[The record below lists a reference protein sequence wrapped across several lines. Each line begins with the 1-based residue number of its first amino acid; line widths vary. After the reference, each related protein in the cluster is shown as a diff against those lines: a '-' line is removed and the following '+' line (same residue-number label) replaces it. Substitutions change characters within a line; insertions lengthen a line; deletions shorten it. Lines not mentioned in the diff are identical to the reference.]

1 MESRPPSFSRLF
13 RLIPLWLGLPL
24 AACSQE
30 PAGDSQGG
38 VVGSLLE
45 MPGGGFYVVDPHQG
59 GSATRLKL
67 AETLWGRVVDVHDVD
82 AQGNVSLDPVLRD
95 FVIDENVQTNA
106 TDFRLETSPITEKTR
121 LVILRERDAPDTG
134 HGTFASLLAQSST
147 NLAPVLP
154 RGGDPMSLLPFS
166 YVPRNA
172 CLVLRFDDLLDDDQ
186 AAFLALTEAVKLQS
200 GYPPSVPA
208 GPRILFDRNHG
219 GVVGGRFHSTR
230 ILVDLT
236 ISEVEAADMLV
247 PQPIQSL
254 GLPASN
260 PDSPSPNAVLR
271 LPTRL
276 NFGAGQFSLLRNLA
290 GASLSIVGNGPVDSS
305 SPTEDVVRFMRSGNQ
320 QDQNNGFL
328 LDFNP
333 PRVIGA
339 WPMSLTAADV
349 DPSGQAGFDFLID
362 VQFGAV
368 CQADPRTNDIFE
380 VGNLLLEVTSP
391 AAFPGV
397 QGTVNGVRVRNLSAR
412 PLFQPS
418 SLLGAGLYRTPQR
431 IGSLVPDGCWLR
443 FTPDPNHLPND
454 EVSPL
459 AQVHLR
465 FSKPMDPDS
474 FDLDSFQIIRGPLG
488 TSPDARSIVIGAIV
502 AGLDQRDFTF
512 SPLLPLTHQ
521 GISDPYLVRL
531 RSDPNGKPNKGV
543 TDLAGNPLSI
553 PFPTIEFTIDPR
565 APFEKNGGIVLGFG
579 SVDELDPHP
588 ARDWRGNVF
597 LDSRR
602 DALEPRP
609 VDYFSWPVD
618 RTNPVPSI
626 MIPFPPGV
634 QTPLSPLGSK
644 LQAVWRYAD
653 LGWSVSD
660 ITKYDVDVIGLSW
673 APVGGQVVS
682 DFFEEFEIRLAHS
695 YRLPDETRRNLGGAR
710 YPLSGLGGAGMLFS
724 DNILVDPASPQI
736 VVHSRSL
743 GYRVDPSD
751 LFMAG
756 SGTDML
762 PWPMNRNPSSLTTF
776 TWRDTSVRVLGGP
789 NGGGV
794 PMNIEVGAPLFLE
807 VGVGSFAAPWQVPSV
822 GLPLLM
828 EFRCYP
834 SQSGIGLNALDIN
847 LAINTSAQPNFRAY
861 STGGINNSGAPVLK
875 DPDLETF
882 PTGGFNPRSRPP
894 GNPTR
899 LAADNALYIGQLD
912 AVLRVSRGHSMWI
925 DSFLSNPRYLPPLLE
940 PQLHELPAGTEVVLD
955 FRGADAFATNP
966 PGAPFNAD
974 ALDAYGEV
982 RNGTVFFHAGDSD
995 WHSQISEIDGA
1006 RYFQMRLSFI
1016 GNIQTRLAAHLA
1028 SLAIAFDER

>member
-1 MESRPPSFSRLF
+1 
-13 RLIPLWLGLPL
+13 
-24 AACSQE
+24 
-30 PAGDSQGG
+30 
-38 VVGSLLE
+38 

-67 AETLWGRVVDVHDVD
+67 VETLWGRVVDVHDVD
-82 AQGNVSLDPVLRD
+82 AQGKVSPDPVLRD

-106 TDFRLETSPITEKTR
+106 TDYRLETSPITEKTR
-121 LVILRERDAPDTG
+121 LVILRERGASDTG
-134 HGTFASLLAQSST
+134 HGTFASLLAQSSI
-147 NLAPVLP
+147 NLPPVLP
-154 RGGDPMSLLPFS
+154 IGGAPGSLQPFS

-186 AAFLALTEAVKLQS
+186 AAVLALLETVEIRS
-200 GYPPSVPA
+200 GYPPTVPG

-236 ISEVEAADMLV
+236 VSEVEAADMVV
-247 PQPIQSL
+247 PQPIQAL

-260 PDSPSPNAVLR
+260 PDSLSPNAALR
-271 LPTRL
+271 LPTRVD
-276 NFGAGQFSLLRNLA
+276 FSAGQFSLLRNLA
-290 GASLSIVGNGPVDSS
+290 GAPLSVVGNGPIDFS
-305 SPTEDVVRFMRSGNQ
+305 SPTEDVVRFMRSGNLV
-320 QDQNNGFL
+320 DQNNGFL

-333 PRVIGA
+333 PHVIAG
-339 WPMSLTAADV
+339 WPVSVTAAQP
-349 DPSGQAGFDFLID
+349 DPDGQAGSDFLID
-362 VQFGAV
+362 VEFRTV
-368 CQADPRTNDIFE
+368 CQAQPRTSDIFE
-380 VGNLLLEVTSP
+380 VGTLLLEVTSSAGSP
-391 AAFPGV
+391 NG
-397 QGTVNGVRVRNLSAR
+397 QGIVNDVRVRNLSVR
-412 PLFQPS
+412 PLLQPS
-418 SLLGAGLYRTPQR
+418 SLVGAALFRTPQR
-431 IGSLVPDGCWLR
+431 IGNQVPDGCWVR

-454 EVSPL
+454 EVSPF
-459 AQVHLR
+459 AQVRLR
-465 FSKPMDPDS
+465 FSKPMDPDT
-474 FDLDSFQIIRGPLG
+474 FDLDSFQIIRGPFG
-488 TSPDARSIVIGAIV
+488 TTPDGRSLVIGRIV

-521 GISDPYLVRL
+521 GLSDPYVVHL

-543 TDLAGNPLSI
+543 TDLAGNPLSL
-553 PFPTIEFTIDPR
+553 PLPPIEFTVDPR
-565 APFEKNGGIVLGFG
+565 APIVKNGGIVLGFG
-579 SVDELDPHP
+579 SLDELDPHP
-588 ARDWRGNVF
+588 ALDWRGNVF

-609 VDYFSWPVD
+609 VGYFSWPAD

-695 YRLPDETRRNLGGAR
+695 YRLPDEARRNLGGAR
-710 YPLSGLGGAGMLFS
+710 YAISGLGGAETPFS
-724 DNILVDPASPQI
+724 DNVLDDPASPQKI
-736 VVHSRSL
+736 MHPRSL
-743 GYRVDPSD
+743 GYRVDPSN

-756 SGTDML
+756 SGTAML
-762 PWPMNRNPSSLTTF
+762 PWPMNQNPSSPTTF
-776 TWRDTSVRVLGGP
+776 TWRDTSVREQGGP
-789 NGGGV
+789 NGAGV
-794 PMNIEVGAPLFLE
+794 PMNIEVGRPLYLE
-807 VGVGSFAAPWQVPSV
+807 TGVGSFAAPWHVPSV

-834 SQSGIGLNALDIN
+834 SQSGIGLNSLDIN

-861 STGGINNSGAPVLK
+861 STGGINNSGSPVSK
-875 DPDLETF
+875 DPDLEIF

-899 LAADNALYIGQLD
+899 LAADNALYLGQLD
-912 AVLRVSRGHSMWI
+912 VVLRVSRGHSMWI
-925 DSFLSNPRYLPPLLE
+925 DSFLSNPGYLPPLLE

-955 FRGADAFATNP
+955 FRGADAFATSP

-974 ALDAYGEV
+974 VLDAYGEV
-982 RNGTVFFHAGDSD
+982 KNGTVFFHAGDSN
-995 WHSQISEIDGA
+995 WHSEITDIDGA
-1006 RYFQMRLSFI
+1006 RYFQIRISFI
-1016 GNIQTRLAAHLA
+1016 GNIQTLLAPHLA
-1028 SLAIAFDER
+1028 SLAIAFNER